1 MVPLT
6 SPYPKITKQGWKTL
20 DEMIETHTKRQ
31 KAFQAAGLNYDQ
43 AFGLAEQMWERDL
56 DLQDDRR
63 VCFEC
68 KHYQNEKCEAIR
80 TKFDRPSEP
89 LRFILQR
96 CDFFKLKGT
105 K

>member
-1 MVPLT
+1 MI
-6 SPYPKITKQGWKTL
+6 SPFPKITKQGWKTL

-31 KAFQAAGLNYDQ
+31 KAFQMAGLNYDE
-43 AFGLAEQMWERDL
+43 AFDLAEQMWERDL

-68 KHYQNEKCEAIR
+68 KHYKDEKCEAIR

-96 CDFFKLKGT
+96 CDHFKLKGT